1 MLEAYLKTLELGWFE
16 VSEAFKGLADENVW
30 KRPALGLLSV
40 GELAG
45 HVAHWEAVRLAGDG
59 MQNPDLEQSKV
70 KSILIDS
77 RFRYYPTT
85 ISTPPSEEHLTM
97 TAEQVYKEI
106 VRVHQESVAHFTA
119 LNPDLESAPP
129 GVEGHW
135 TYGEFLKYL
144 IFHVSYHTGQMYSVR
159 HLLGEETPD
168 N

>member
-1 MLEAYLKTLELGWFE
+1 MIEAYLKTLNLGWFE

-30 KRPALGLLSV
+30 KRPAPGLLSV

-45 HVAHWEAVRLAGDG
+45 HIAHWEAVRLAGDG
-59 MQNPDLEQSKV
+59 LQHPDLEQSKV
-70 KSILIDS
+70 KSLLIDS

-85 ISTPPSEEHLTM
+85 IATPPGKEHLAM
-97 TAEQVYKEI
+97 TAEQVYKEMT
-106 VRVHQESVAHFTA
+106 RVHEESVAHFKA

-135 TYGEFLKYL
+135 TYGEFLRYL
-144 IFHVSYHTGQMYSVR
+144 TFHVSYHTGQMYSVR